1 MLRFV
6 ARGEFRPLV
15 SLGQA
20 VLMAIGLLWGAK
32 AYRPEYFASTEPFL
46 LLFFAMYVAIPLLF
60 ARRRAIELRDYVDG
74 TLVSFE
80 IVSDDRVDVRL
91 SVTRDD
97 PSEPAVCIVRS
108 RSRDGSETG
117 RREVLIPASPNGT
130 EDIRTEV
137 ITSAPPGLA
146 DLYGCSLTV
155 PEYLTR
161 G

>member
-1 MLRFV
+1 MSTTPPPSRALPEGRYPED
-6 ARGEFRPLV
+6 RGRTPSRVLAVTLTLLV
-15 SLGQA
+15 IALG
-20 VLMAIGLLWGAK
+20 IGI
-32 AYRPEYFASTEPFL
+32 AYLGYTKFTTP
-46 LLFFAMYVAIPLLF
+46 
-60 ARRRAIELRDYVDG
+60 DVDG

-117 RREVLIPASPNGT
+117 RREVLIPASSNGT